1 MKLLFAPI
9 CASIIALATPTLAE
23 YQQVMTKA
31 DFVAL
36 TNGKSLT
43 RPLVK
48 VQVLPDGR
56 ISGIGAAWEI
66 TGKWQWKGGYL
77 CRSLEWGGDGL
88 GYNCQSV
95 EADGAKVRITS
106 DKGTGDSA
114 EFKLR

>member
-1 MKLLFAPI
+1 MKRLL
-9 CASIIALATPTLAE
+9 ASICVGIFVMATPALAE
-23 YQQVMTKA
+23 YQAITTKA

-36 TNGKSLT
+36 MNGKSLT

-48 VQVLPDGR
+48 LQVLPDGN
-56 ISGIGAAWEI
+56 ISGMGAAWEI
-66 TGKWQWKGGYL
+66 SGNWQWKGGYL
-77 CRSLEWGGDGL
+77 CRSLQWGGDDL

-114 EFKLR
+114 EFRLR